1 MNTIKGFL
9 KAEGR
14 RLINGDGDELLL
26 RGVGLGSFLLPEGY
40 MWCFPDTGDRPR
52 RIEDM
57 IVELIGDEKAKY
69 FWKTYYERY
78 ISEED
83 IIQISKE
90 GFNSIRV
97 PINSRFILKDIETA
111 SFNEDHLLLI
121 DRVIDWCRTNGL
133 YVVLDLHGA
142 PGGQTG
148 TNIDDSENNKP
159 ELFIYEKN
167 KKLTIDIWRMLAK
180 RYKNEWIVA
189 GYDLLNEPLPEWFSE
204 YNDSVMPLYEEI
216 VKAIR
221 EEDKEHM
228 IILEGVHWATDWS
241 IFTKKIDDN
250 LMLQF
255 HKYWNNPDTESIGD
269 YLEKREELNVPIF
282 MGEGGE
288 NNVSWYTG
296 AFRLFEDHNISW
308 NFWTWKK
315 MSTTNSPCSI
325 NMPHNWKLLVSYL
338 EGGDKPISEAAEE
351 ILWEYLSNISF
362 KNCKYYSEV
371 VNSIFTRVPVNI
383 PSIFY
388 GYHGRDKSYFI
399 NEKSKQNIGFRI
411 NDGMY
416 IKFIEG
422 ARTTINFE
430 HAKGEALKDD
440 ERTCIQLS
448 QNEWASYEFLVDK
461 DLNDS
466 FFTIGVKMSAL
477 DISGIISI
485 LIDDIII
492 GSLEA
497 VGQEW
502 NLYYVK
508 EECKLKY
515 GTHRI
520 IIKAVKK
527 PVLIE
532 GINVILASMR

>member
-1 MNTIKGFL
+1 LNNVKGFL

-14 RLINGDGDELLL
+14 RLINGDGGELLL

-40 MWCFPDTGDRPR
+40 MWCFPDMGDRPR

-57 IVELIGDEKAKY
+57 IVELIGEKKAKQ
-69 FWKTYYERY
+69 FWETYYECY

-97 PINSRFILKDIETA
+97 PINSRFILKDDETA
-111 SFNEDHLLLI
+111 SFNEENLQLL
-121 DRVIDWCRTNGL
+121 DRVIDWCRSNGL
-133 YVVLDLHGA
+133 YVILDLHGA

-167 KKLTIDIWRMLAK
+167 KQLTIDIWRMLAK
-180 RYKNEWIVA
+180 RYKDEWIVA

-204 YNDSVMPLYEEI
+204 YNESVMPLYEEI

-221 EEDKEHM
+221 EEDTNHI

-255 HKYWNNPDTESIGD
+255 HKYWNNPDTESIMD
-269 YLEKREELNVPIF
+269 YLKKREELNVPIF

-325 NMPHNWKLLVSYL
+325 NMPRNWQLLVSYL
-338 EGGDKPISEAAEE
+338 EGGAKPSSEAAEE
-351 ILWEYLSNISF
+351 ILWEYLNNISF
-362 KNCKYYSEV
+362 ENCKYYKEV
-371 VNSIFTRVPVNI
+371 VNSIFSRVPVCI

-388 GYHGRDKSYFI
+388 GYHGRGKSYFT
-399 NEKSKQNIGFRI
+399 NKKSKHNIGFRI
-411 NDGMY
+411 NDGMD

-430 HAKGEALKDD
+430 HSSGEGLKDD
-440 ERTCIQLS
+440 ERTCIKLS
-448 QNEWASYEFLVDK
+448 QNEWASYEFLVGK
-461 DLNDS
+461 DLDDS
-466 FFTIGVKMSAL
+466 SFTIVINMSAQ
-477 DISGIISI
+477 DISGRISI

-492 GSLEA
+492 GFIDA

-502 NLYYVK
+502 NVYYLK
-508 EECKLKY
+508 EECMLKY

-520 IIKAVKK
+520 IIKADKK
-527 PVLIE
+527 TVLIE
-532 GINVILASMR
+532 GINVILASIR